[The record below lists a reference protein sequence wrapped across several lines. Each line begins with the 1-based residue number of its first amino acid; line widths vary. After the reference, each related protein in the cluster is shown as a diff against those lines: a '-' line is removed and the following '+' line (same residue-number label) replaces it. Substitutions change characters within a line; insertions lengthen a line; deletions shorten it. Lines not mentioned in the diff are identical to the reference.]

1 MSEHQPA
8 DPATAM
14 TRRPAAAPALHCRQ
28 SQYRN
33 SSARWLG
40 LALLAL
46 ALLFPLS
53 AAAASLA
60 GKIVNVAAG
69 DLVILKDMSGRK
81 HKIRLYGVACP
92 AKDQPYAGEAR
103 KHTASLVSGKRI
115 LVRVYGRDRYGNKTG
130 LVFADD
136 ISVNESLIKK
146 GLAWRLAES
155 CNESFCKAWLG
166 FEDKAKARKAGLW
179 KQKDPIPPW
188 KE

>member
-1 MSEHQPA
+1 M
-8 DPATAM
+8 AM
-14 TRRPAAAPALHCRQ
+14 TRRPAAAPALPCRQ

-33 SSARWLG
+33 ISSRWLS

-46 ALLFPLS
+46 ALLLPLD

-60 GKIVNVAAG
+60 GKIVNVPTG
-69 DLVILKDMSGRK
+69 DLVIFQDMSGRK

-136 ISVNESLIKK
+136 ISVNESLIKN
-146 GLAWRLAES
+146 GLAWRLPDS
-155 CNESFCKAWLG
+155 CDESFCKAWLT
-166 FEDKAKARKAGLW
+166 FEEKARARKVGLW
-179 KQKDPIPPW
+179 KQKNPVPPW
-188 KE
+188 K